1 MQLQGKAAMIEK
13 APLARV
19 ATPET
24 VAAGI
29 LSILMGPGLTT
40 GHVTPHEGVAIIPQ

>member
-1 MQLQGKAAMIEK
+1 MQLEGKAAMIER

-24 VAAGI
+24 VAADI
-29 LSILMGPGLTT
+29 LSILMGPGLTN
-40 GHVTPHEGVAIIPQ
+40 GHVTPYEGGAIIPQ